1 MLVCEKMT
9 IYSGELR
16 LSKIMH
22 GKDVQCNTTPFGNSF
37 FSCVIFFL
45 DNQVLERT
53 ARKSKDKMNLR

>member
-1 MLVCEKMT
+1 MLVSEKMT

-16 LSKIMH
+16 LFKIMH
-22 GKDVQCNTTPFGNSF
+22 SKDVQCNTTPFGNSV

>member
-16 LSKIMH
+16 LFKIMH
-22 GKDVQCNTTPFGNSF
+22 GKDVQCNTKPFGNSF

>member
-16 LSKIMH
+16 LFKIMH

-37 FSCVIFFL
+37 FYLCYFL
-45 DNQVLERT
+45 LG
-53 ARKSKDKMNLR
+53 

>member
-1 MLVCEKMT
+1 MLVSEKMT

-16 LSKIMH
+16 LFKIMH

-45 DNQVLERT
+45 DNQVLQRT
-53 ARKSKDKMNLR
+53 ARKSKDKMNLQ